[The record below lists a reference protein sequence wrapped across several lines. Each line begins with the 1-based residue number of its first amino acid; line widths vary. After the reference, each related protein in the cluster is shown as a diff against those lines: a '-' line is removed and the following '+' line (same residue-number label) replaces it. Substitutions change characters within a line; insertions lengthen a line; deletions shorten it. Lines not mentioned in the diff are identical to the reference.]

1 MYFGC
6 TSANG
11 VDGVVGAGGVA
22 QKLCGPQDWRN
33 HCSLPPQR
41 KAMTQSNT
49 YHKLAKASRGSASL
63 ETTICKLN
71 P

>member
-1 MYFGC
+1 MHICKWSRWG
-6 TSANG
+6 SG
-11 VDGVVGAGGVA
+11 GEGVA
-22 QKLCGPQDWRN
+22 QKLCGPRDWKN
-33 HCSLPPQR
+33 HYSLPPQR

-49 YHKLAKASRGSASL
+49 YHKLARASRGSASL